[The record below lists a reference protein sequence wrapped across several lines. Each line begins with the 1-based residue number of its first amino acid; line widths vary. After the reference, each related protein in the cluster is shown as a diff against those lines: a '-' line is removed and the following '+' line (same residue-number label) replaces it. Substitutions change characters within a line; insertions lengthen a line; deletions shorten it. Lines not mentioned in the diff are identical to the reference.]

1 MPIISGTTII
11 MKIVVVSAHPDDLE
25 IGCAGTLKYFQDQ
38 GADITSVI
46 TVAPSA
52 EVNAARD
59 CNIVSAELQKSY
71 SQSGWNLR
79 VFSTPLHA
87 NGRPNLTCDN
97 NTMSELAEL
106 IDSCDLAIIPNPQDS
121 HQDHRTTYDLAW
133 PIVQRRAREVW
144 CMHSWP
150 YCYHYQQ
157 NSANMYVGINWDF
170 KRQLLECYDSYL
182 TAPDIEK
189 IHTLNRMW
197 GHKSG
202 HKEAEAFE
210 LIYKYV

>member
-1 MPIISGTTII
+1 
-11 MKIVVVSAHPDDLE
+11 MKIVAVSPHPDDLE
-25 IGCAGTLKYFQDQ
+25 IACAGTLKHFQDQ
-38 GADITSVI
+38 GAEITSVI

-59 CNIVSAELQKSY
+59 YDRVSAELQKSY
-71 SQSGWNLR
+71 SRSGWNLR
-79 VFSTPLHA
+79 VFATPLHA

-97 NTMSELAEL
+97 NTMTDLSRL

-121 HQDHRTTYDLAW
+121 HQDHRNTYDLIW
-133 PIVQRRAREVW
+133 PIVQRRAQEVW

-157 NSANMYVGINWDF
+157 NRANIYMGIDWRF
-170 KRQLLECYDSYL
+170 KQQLLECYDSYL
-182 TAPDIEK
+182 TDLDIEK
-189 IHTLNRMW
+189 IRTLNRMW

-202 HKEAEAFE
+202 NSEAEAFE
-210 LIYKYV
+210 LVYKYVR